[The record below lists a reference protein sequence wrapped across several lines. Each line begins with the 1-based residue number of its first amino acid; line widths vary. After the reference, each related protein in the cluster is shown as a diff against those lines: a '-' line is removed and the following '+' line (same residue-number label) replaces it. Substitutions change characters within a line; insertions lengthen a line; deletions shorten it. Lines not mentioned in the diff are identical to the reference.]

1 MISGTYVCGG
11 ELLVGGDDGAATL
24 GGVECALSLDG
35 GLAVGTRATGLAADL
50 GDGVPVA
57 HFEGVAVGV
66 GCCFEG
72 WSGLE
77 CFVRMLRVGVV
88 CCGGV
93 FV

>member
-1 MISGTYVCGG
+1 VISGTYVCGG

-57 HFEGVAVGV
+57 HFGGVVVGV

-72 WSGLE
+72 WSCE
-77 CFVRMLRVGVV
+77 GVV
-88 CCGGV
+88 SVVGGV
-93 FV
+93 